1 MSECCMA
8 MLRDFL
14 SLLLFLKSDHLKNMI
29 GKKVEM
35 EVVVEMVVEVVGLDQ
50 FRLVIVY
57 VNIYGLLLHY
67 DQHLIKL

>member
-1 MSECCMA
+1 MV

-29 GKKVEM
+29 GEKVEM